1 MKGYSSREVIR
12 ILKND
17 GWYEVRIE
25 GSHHHFRHQTKK
37 GTVTVPHPNKDLPQK
52 TLKNIFAQAGIKEY

>member
-37 GTVTVPHPNKDLPQK
+37 RNSDGPASEQRLAAKDAEEHFRPGG
-52 TLKNIFAQAGIKEY
+52 N